1 MHAAAAQRGSVLR
14 GCVCCSDSSS
24 VPLPPTSPISAVVR
38 QRRHH
43 LVPTCSGPE
52 LLSCAEVQEVVGRW
66 QCGAARS
73 IRAVTNSLNLHK
85 AESDTS
91 ENVNNR
97 NPPAGP
103 GATEQREVCPQP
115 QLFHLETT
123 AGIALTN
130 SVP

>member
-1 MHAAAAQRGSVLR
+1 M
-14 GCVCCSDSSS
+14 
-24 VPLPPTSPISAVVR
+24 SPVSAVTR
-38 QRRHH
+38 QRRRH
-43 LVPTCSGPE
+43 LVSVRSGPE

-73 IRAVTNSLNLHK
+73 IRAVTNLLNLQK

-91 ENVNNR
+91 ENVSNR
-97 NPPAGP
+97 NPPARP